1 MKDIKQIVKEKFK
14 AFAVHFALSFLILS
28 LIISFIYFVWYPG
41 PILQAVQASKI
52 LLLVILIDVVL
63 GPLLTFIVYKKNK
76 KTLKMDLVVIGFIQV
91 IALAFGISSLALAK
105 PVWIAFNGNKFELI
119 QKNEIIYTGENT
131 LKEFLSSNYWSK
143 PKFVTVKL
151 SSDPKVKEAQIMEEV
166 FSGISLAQ
174 KPENYVEIKQVFPEI
189 VKSSYPLKDLYKYN
203 DQARV
208 DAIIERYSIHHH
220 WLPLKAKEVDMV
232 VLVGNTENDFE
243 IVDLRPWR

>member
-105 PVWIAFNGNKFELI
+105 PVWITFNGNKFELI

-131 LKEFLSSNYWSK
+131 LQEFLSSHYWSK
-143 PKFVTVKL
+143 PKFVAVKL
-151 SSDPKVKEAQIMEEV
+151 SSEPKVKEAQIMEEV

-208 DAIIERYSIHHH
+208 DAIIERYSTPHH

-243 IVDLRPWR
+243 IVDLRPWH